1 MKNKIDGKITDTQM
15 IKIQIPAKQSLNI
28 LDILDI
34 LFQLDYKEESIF
46 PTPQNLAK
54 SIMKKGKILN

>member
-1 MKNKIDGKITDTQM
+1 MNENKIDGKITDPQM
-15 IKIQIPAKQSLNI
+15 IKIQIPAKQSLN
-28 LDILDI
+28 ILDI

-46 PTPQNLAK
+46 PTPQNIAK